1 MIMKEALTYDVAEF
15 REGRFQ
21 DAQVTAIQEVPL
33 TVYLNGQEIVTLLCM
48 GKHPK
53 HLAVG
58 FLKSDGFIT
67 DPAQLKDT
75 HVEEELNGFKVHV
88 ETRHDPFK
96 LRPLARSITSGCGKG
111 TDFERNVATI
121 ATTHVSARLTV
132 SPQQILELMAQLHER
147 STLYRATRGCHNACL
162 ATPEKILIF
171 REDIGRHNAIDM
183 IGGQCFLDSI
193 PTRDKLIVT
202 TGRIAS
208 EILLKAIRL
217 GVPILASSAAATR
230 FSIDLAR
237 KTNMTLI
244 GQVAQARMIVYNSG
258 SRIVGL

>member
-1 MIMKEALTYDVAEF
+1 MMKEALTYDVAEF
-15 REGRFQ
+15 TEGRFQ

-33 TVYLNGQEIVTLLCM
+33 TIYLNGQEIVTLLCM

-67 DPAQLKDT
+67 DPKQLKDL
-75 HVEEELNGFKVHV
+75 HVEETHNALKVHV
-88 ETRHDPFK
+88 ETSHDPFE
-96 LRPLARSITSGCGKG
+96 LRPLVRSITSGCGKG
-111 TDFERNVATI
+111 TDFERNAETI
-121 ATTHVSARLTV
+121 ASTHVSAGLTV

-147 STLYRATRGCHNACL
+147 STLYQATRGCHNASL

-193 PTRDKLIVT
+193 PTGDKLIVT

-217 GVPILASSAAATR
+217 GVPILASGAAATR

-244 GQVAQARMIVYNSG
+244 GLVEQERIIVYNSG
-258 SRIVGL
+258 GRIAGL

>member
-1 MIMKEALTYDVAEF
+1 MIKEALTYDVAEF
-15 REGRFQ
+15 KEGRFQ
-21 DAQVTAIQEVPL
+21 DVRVTAIQEVPL
-33 TVYLNGQEIVTLLCM
+33 TIYLNGQEIVTLLCM

-53 HLAVG
+53 YLAVG

-67 DPAQLKDT
+67 DLKQLKHT
-75 HVEEELNGFKVHV
+75 HLDETLDGLKMHV
-88 ETRHDPFK
+88 ETSHDPFK

-111 TDFERNVATI
+111 TDFERNVETI
-121 ATTHVSARLTV
+121 STTHVSARLTV
-132 SPQQILELMAQLHER
+132 SPQQILELTAQLHER
-147 STLYRATRGCHNACL
+147 STLYQATRGCHNACL

-183 IGGQCFLDSI
+183 IGGQCFLDNIS
-193 PTRDKLIVT
+193 TRDKLIVT

-217 GVPILASSAAATR
+217 GVPILSSGAAATR

-244 GQVAQARMIVYNSG
+244 GQVEQGRIIVYNSG
-258 SRIVGL
+258 GRIAGL

>member
-1 MIMKEALTYDVAEF
+1 MMIKEALTYDVAEF
-15 REGRFQ
+15 KEGRFQ
-21 DAQVTAIQEVPL
+21 DARVTAIQEVPL
-33 TVYLNGQEIVTLLCM
+33 TIYLNGQEIVTLLCM

-53 HLAVG
+53 YLAVG

-67 DPAQLKDT
+67 DPKQLKHT
-75 HVEEELNGFKVHV
+75 HLDETLDGLKMHV
-88 ETRHDPFK
+88 ETSHDPFK
-96 LRPLARSITSGCGKG
+96 LRPLTRSITSGCGKG
-111 TDFERNVATI
+111 TDFERNAETI
-121 ATTHVSARLTV
+121 ASTHVSARLTV
-132 SPQQILELMAQLHER
+132 SPQQILELTAQLHER
-147 STLYRATRGCHNACL
+147 STLYQATRGCHNACL

-183 IGGQCFLDSI
+183 IGGQCFLDNIS
-193 PTRDKLIVT
+193 TRDKLIVT

-217 GVPILASSAAATR
+217 GVPILSSGAAATR

-244 GQVAQARMIVYNSG
+244 GQVEQGRIIVYNSG
-258 SRIVGL
+258 GRIAGL

>member
-1 MIMKEALTYDVAEF
+1 MMKEALTYDVAEF
-15 REGRFQ
+15 KEGRFQ
-21 DAQVTAIQEVPL
+21 DAQVAAIQEVPL

-53 HLAVG
+53 TLAVG

-67 DPAQLKDT
+67 DLGQLKDT
-75 HVEEELNGFKVHV
+75 HVEEVLNGFKVHV

-96 LRPLARSITSGCGKG
+96 LRPLVRSVTSGCGKG

-121 ATTHVSARLTV
+121 ASIHVSARLTV
-132 SPQQILELMAQLHER
+132 SPQQVLELMAQLHAR
-147 STLYRATRGCHNACL
+147 STLYQATRGCHNACL
-162 ATPEKILIF
+162 ATPEKIMIF
-171 REDIGRHNAIDM
+171 REDIGRHNAMDM
-183 IGGQCFLDSI
+183 IGGQCFLENI
-193 PTRDKLIVT
+193 PSGDKLIVT

-208 EILLKAIRL
+208 EILIKAIRL
-217 GVPILASSAAATR
+217 GVPILASGAAATR

-244 GQVAQARMIVYNSG
+244 GKVEQGRIIVYNSG
-258 SRIVGL
+258 GRIAGL